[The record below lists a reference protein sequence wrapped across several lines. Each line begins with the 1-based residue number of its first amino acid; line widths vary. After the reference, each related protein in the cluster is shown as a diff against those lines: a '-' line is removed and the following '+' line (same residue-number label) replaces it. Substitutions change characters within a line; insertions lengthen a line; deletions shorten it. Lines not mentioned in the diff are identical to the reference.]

1 MTQHSRLRRPLI
13 SAVVGLMVVGLAA
26 CGSSGTSSGSSAA
39 ESSATSE
46 SGGSS
51 SEASSATDSSSESA
65 AETSGSSEAASSE
78 PIKIGASIPLTGQF
92 SEQGKAAEEGY
103 KVWQDMINANGG
115 LLGRQVE
122 LVIKDDASDQNT
134 VVADYNALISQDKVD
149 LLIGTY
155 SSLLNLPASA
165 VAEKHKMLYI
175 EPAGGAPKIFDRG
188 FKYLFFSQQAT
199 ADKQGKGFAEW
210 ITSLPED
217 QRPKTAAYP
226 TIDDPFVA
234 PNVDGIRE
242 VLEAAGVKTVYSTTY
257 QVDLTNFDTIVSAMR
272 AAKPDLVVHGA
283 FFNDGVGMI
292 RAMLKADFKPTWLY
306 QTTAPSLGEEYAK
319 AIGAENTEGI
329 IFAISHAPQAKTP
342 GNAEFVAKYTEM
354 FGGLPP
360 EDAADAYGAAEVLQA
375 AVEAVGNVDD
385 QTAMADWL
393 RANKVETILGTLS
406 WDADG
411 RPQGEFL
418 TGQWQNNKVE
428 YILPQKFATSD
439 HIVMGWQPGANG

>member
-1 MTQHSRLRRPLI
+1 MSQRSRWRRPI
-13 SAVVGLMVVGLAA
+13 VTSVVVGLMAMGVAA
-26 CGSSGTSSGSSAA
+26 CGGND
-39 ESSATSE
+39 
-46 SGGSS
+46 SGGDK
-51 SEASSATDSSSESA
+51 ADA
-65 AETSGSSEAASSE
+65 GSKA

-92 SEQGKAAEEGY
+92 SEQGKAAEQGY
-103 KVWQDMINANGG
+103 KVWQSMVNANGG

-134 VVADYNALISQDKVD
+134 VVSDYNALISKDKVD

-165 VAEKHKMLYI
+165 VAEKNQMLYI
-175 EPAGGAPKIFDRG
+175 EPAGGAPKIFERG

-199 ADKQGKGFAEW
+199 ADKQGEGFAKW
-210 ITSLPED
+210 ITSLPEGE
-217 QRPKTAAYP
+217 RPKTAAYP

-234 PNVDGIRE
+234 PNVEGIRKI
-242 VLEAAGVKTVYSTTY
+242 LEAAGVQTVYSTTY

-272 AAKPDLVVHGA
+272 SKNPDLVVHGA

-292 RAMLKADFKPTWLY
+292 RAMLKANFTPTWLY

-319 AIGAENTEGI
+319 AIGKENTEGI

-342 GNAEFVAKYTEM
+342 GNAEFVAKYGEM
-354 FGGLPP
+354 FSGLPP
-360 EDAADAYGAAEVLQA
+360 EDAADAYGAAQVLQA
-375 AVEAVGNVDD
+375 AVEAVGNLKD
-385 QTAMADWL
+385 QKAMADWL
-393 RANKVETILGTLS
+393 RGNKVETILGTLS

-418 TGQWQNNKVE
+418 TGQWQDDKVE

-439 HIVMGWQPGANG
+439 KIVMGWKPGGNG

>member
-1 MTQHSRLRRPLI
+1 
-13 SAVVGLMVVGLAA
+13 MVVGLAA
-26 CGSSGTSSGSSAA
+26 CGSSGSSGETSTSGSSSTSSAGSETSSASESAGESTSESAA
-39 ESSATSE
+39 ESS
-46 SGGSS
+46 
-51 SEASSATDSSSESA
+51 
-65 AETSGSSEAASSE
+65 SGSSEPASSE

-103 KVWQDMINANGG
+103 KVWQAMVNANGG

-165 VAEKHKMLYI
+165 VAEKHQMLYI
-175 EPAGGAPKIFDRG
+175 EPAGGAPKIFERG

-199 ADKQGKGFAEW
+199 ADKQGEGFAEW
-210 ITSLPED
+210 ISTLPED

-234 PNVDGIRE
+234 PNVDGIRK

-257 QVDLTNFDTIVSAMR
+257 QVDLTNFDTVVSAMR
-272 AAKPDLVVHGA
+272 AAQPDLVVHGA

-292 RAMLKADFKPTWLY
+292 RAMLKADFKPKWLY

-319 AIGAENTEGI
+319 AIGKENTEGI

-342 GNAEFVAKYTEM
+342 GNAEFVAKYGEM
-354 FGGLPP
+354 FGGLPA

-418 TGQWQNNKVE
+418 TGQWQNDKVE

-439 HIVMGWQPGANG
+439 HIVMGWQPGAGG

>member
-1 MTQHSRLRRPLI
+1 LV

-26 CGSSGTSSGSSAA
+26 ACGSSTNDNTNSSNSSSAA
-39 ESSATSE
+39 GESS
-46 SGGSS
+46 SS
-51 SEASSATDSSSESA
+51 SEASSSEAPGSSDSGASSSA
-65 AETSGSSEAASSE
+65 APSGE
-78 PIKIGASIPLTGQF
+78 PIKIGASSPLTGQF
-92 SEQGKAAEEGY
+92 SEQGKAAEQGY
-103 KVWQDMINANGG
+103 KVWAEMVNANGG
-115 LLGRQVE
+115 LLGRPVQ

-175 EPAGGAPKIFDRG
+175 EPAGGAPKIFERG

-210 ITSLPED
+210 ISSLPED

-226 TIDDPFVA
+226 TIDDPFVT
-234 PNVDGIRE
+234 PNVQGIRE

-257 QVDLTNFDTIVSAMR
+257 QVDLTNFDTMVSAMR

-292 RAMLKADFKPTWLY
+292 RAMLKADFKPHWLY
-306 QTTAPSLGEEYAK
+306 QTTAPSLGDEYAK

-342 GNAEFVAKYTEM
+342 GNAEFVAKYGDM

-375 AVEAVGNVDD
+375 AVQAVGNLDD

-393 RANKVETILGTLS
+393 RSNKVETVLGTLS

-428 YILPQKFATSD
+428 YILPEKFATSD

>member
-1 MTQHSRLRRPLI
+1 LV

-26 CGSSGTSSGSSAA
+26 ACGSSTNDNTNSSNSSSAA
-39 ESSATSE
+39 GESSS
-46 SGGSS
+46 SS
-51 SEASSATDSSSESA
+51 SEASSSA
-65 AETSGSSEAASSE
+65 AASSSDSGASSSAAPSRE

-92 SEQGKAAEEGY
+92 SEQGKAAEQGY
-103 KVWQDMINANGG
+103 KVWAEMVNANGG
-115 LLGRQVE
+115 LLGRPVQ

-175 EPAGGAPKIFDRG
+175 EPAGGAPKIFERG

-210 ITSLPED
+210 ISSLPED

-226 TIDDPFVA
+226 TIDDPFVT
-234 PNVDGIRE
+234 PNVQGIRE

-257 QVDLTNFDTIVSAMR
+257 QVDLTNFDTMVSAMR

-292 RAMLKADFKPTWLY
+292 RAMLKADFKPHWLY

-342 GNAEFVAKYTEM
+342 GNAEFVAKYGDM

-375 AVEAVGNVDD
+375 AVQAVGNLDD

-393 RANKVETILGTLS
+393 RSNKVETVLGTLS

-428 YILPQKFATSD
+428 YILPEKFATSD

>member
-1 MTQHSRLRRPLI
+1 MSQHSRLRRPLV

-26 CGSSGTSSGSSAA
+26 ACGSSTNDNTNSSNSSSAA
-39 ESSATSE
+39 GESS
-46 SGGSS
+46 SS
-51 SEASSATDSSSESA
+51 SEASSSEAPGSSDGGASSSA
-65 AETSGSSEAASSE
+65 AASGE

-92 SEQGKAAEEGY
+92 SEQGKAAEQGY
-103 KVWQDMINANGG
+103 KVWAEMVNANGG
-115 LLGRQVE
+115 LLGRPVQ

-175 EPAGGAPKIFDRG
+175 EPAGGAPKIFERG

-210 ITSLPED
+210 ISSLPED

-226 TIDDPFVA
+226 TIDDPFVT
-234 PNVDGIRE
+234 PNVQGIRE

-257 QVDLTNFDTIVSAMR
+257 QVDLTNFDTMVSAMR

-292 RAMLKADFKPTWLY
+292 RAMLKADFKPHWLY

-342 GNAEFVAKYTEM
+342 GNAEFVAKYGDM

-375 AVEAVGNVDD
+375 AVQAVGNLDD

-393 RANKVETILGTLS
+393 RSNKVETVLGTLS

-428 YILPQKFATSD
+428 YILPEKFATSD

>member
-1 MTQHSRLRRPLI
+1 LV

-26 CGSSGTSSGSSAA
+26 ACGSSTKDNTNSSSSSSAA
-39 ESSATSE
+39 GESS
-46 SGGSS
+46 SS
-51 SEASSATDSSSESA
+51 SEASSSQAPGTSDSGASSSA
-65 AETSGSSEAASSE
+65 AASGE

-92 SEQGKAAEEGY
+92 SEQGKAAEQGY
-103 KVWQDMINANGG
+103 KVWAEMVNANGG
-115 LLGRQVE
+115 LLGRPVQ

-175 EPAGGAPKIFDRG
+175 EPAGGAPKIFERG

-210 ITSLPED
+210 ISSLPED

-226 TIDDPFVA
+226 TIDDPFVT
-234 PNVDGIRE
+234 PNVQGIRE

-257 QVDLTNFDTIVSAMR
+257 QVDLTNFDTMVSAMR

-292 RAMLKADFKPTWLY
+292 RAMLKADFKPHWLY

-342 GNAEFVAKYTEM
+342 GNAEFVAKYGDM

-375 AVEAVGNVDD
+375 AVQAVGNLDD

-393 RANKVETILGTLS
+393 RSNKVETVLGTLS

-428 YILPQKFATSD
+428 YILPEKFATSD

>member
-1 MTQHSRLRRPLI
+1 MSQHSRLRRPLV

-26 CGSSGTSSGSSAA
+26 ACGSSTNDNTNSSNSSSAA
-39 ESSATSE
+39 GES
-46 SGGSS
+46 SS
-51 SEASSATDSSSESA
+51 SEASSSEAPGSSDTGASSSA
-65 AETSGSSEAASSE
+65 AASGE

-92 SEQGKAAEEGY
+92 SEQGKAAEQGY
-103 KVWQDMINANGG
+103 KVWAEMVNANGG
-115 LLGRQVE
+115 LLGRPVQ

-175 EPAGGAPKIFDRG
+175 EPAGGAPKIFERG

-210 ITSLPED
+210 ISSLPED

-226 TIDDPFVA
+226 TIDDPFVT
-234 PNVDGIRE
+234 PNVQGIRE

-257 QVDLTNFDTIVSAMR
+257 QVDLTNFDTMVSAMR

-292 RAMLKADFKPTWLY
+292 RAMLKADFKPHWLY

-342 GNAEFVAKYTEM
+342 GNAEFVAKYGDM

-375 AVEAVGNVDD
+375 AVQAVGNLDD

-393 RANKVETILGTLS
+393 RSNKVETVLGTLS

-428 YILPQKFATSD
+428 YILPEKFATSD

>member
-1 MTQHSRLRRPLI
+1 MSQRSRWRRPI
-13 SAVVGLMVVGLAA
+13 VTSVVVGLMAMGVAA
-26 CGSSGTSSGSSAA
+26 CGGND
-39 ESSATSE
+39 
-46 SGGSS
+46 SGGDK
-51 SEASSATDSSSESA
+51 ADA
-65 AETSGSSEAASSE
+65 GSKA

-92 SEQGKAAEEGY
+92 SEQGKAAEQGY
-103 KVWQDMINANGG
+103 KVWQSMVNANGG

-134 VVADYNALISQDKVD
+134 VVSDYNALISKDKVD

-165 VAEKHKMLYI
+165 VAEKNQMLYI
-175 EPAGGAPKIFDRG
+175 EPAGGAPKIFERG

-199 ADKQGKGFAEW
+199 ADKQGEGFAKW
-210 ITSLPED
+210 ITSLPEGE
-217 QRPKTAAYP
+217 RPNTAAYP

-234 PNVDGIRE
+234 PNVEGIRKI
-242 VLEAAGVKTVYSTTY
+242 LEAAGVQTVYSTTY

-272 AAKPDLVVHGA
+272 SKNPDLVVHGA

-292 RAMLKADFKPTWLY
+292 RAMLKANFTPTWLY

-319 AIGAENTEGI
+319 AIGKENTEGI

-342 GNAEFVAKYTEM
+342 GNAEFVAKYGEM
-354 FGGLPP
+354 FSGLPP
-360 EDAADAYGAAEVLQA
+360 EDAADAYGAAQVLQA
-375 AVEAVGNVDD
+375 AVEAVGNLKD
-385 QTAMADWL
+385 QKAMADWL
-393 RANKVETILGTLS
+393 RGNKVETILGTLS

-418 TGQWQNNKVE
+418 TGQWQDDKVE

-439 HIVMGWQPGANG
+439 KIVMGWKPGGNG